1 MVRRCELKLPDFD
14 LPGVTPTASSWLVEL
29 GARVVEGD
37 RLIEITVGEVTVD
50 LSAPA
55 SGTFARRCVG
65 IDQPL
70 KTGQL
75 LACIEISD

>member
-1 MVRRCELKLPDFD
+1 
-14 LPGVTPTASSWLVEL
+14 
-29 GARVVEGD
+29 
-37 RLIEITVGEVTVD
+37 VTVD

-55 SGTFARRCVG
+55 SGTFTRRCVR